1 MMGTHLKM
9 TIAQE
14 LRNIELGKLHEE
26 NSAVSKRLEEL
37 TKELQKKL
45 EENDKEA
52 KKALIE
58 LAQSTR
64 EVKMAGINIA
74 LFGLTSTGKS
84 TMLNSLLGKK
94 FGETTTEI
102 TPYAE
107 ESFTL
112 WDIPGRNDELSY
124 FSMEYISFFKG
135 LSRRIILI
143 QAIIKENSSMMKLLD
158 ELQLSYDIVFNK
170 FDKAEEE
177 EQPGVRRQIQS
188 EVQQMGL
195 KK

>member
-1 MMGTHLKM
+1 MGTHLKM

-37 TKELQKKL
+37 TKELQKKEIKTFEQL

-64 EVKMAGINIA
+64 AVKMAGINIA

-94 FGETTTEI
+94 VAETGVGETTTEI
-102 TPYAE
+102 TPYAG

-112 WDIPGRNDELSY
+112 WDIPGRNAELSY
-124 FSMEYISFFKG
+124 ILAWNIFHFSKVFHDALFLFKQQ
-135 LSRRIILI
+135 SKKI
-143 QAIIKENSSMMKLLD
+143 Q
-158 ELQLSYDIVFNK
+158 V
-170 FDKAEEE
+170 
-177 EQPGVRRQIQS
+177 
-188 EVQQMGL
+188 
-195 KK
+195 